1 MCVRLLAP
9 RVTSCTSLKAS
20 SWQSY
25 LQNFEESFASLTL
38 WRHVRQACYA
48 FVNIFCTV
56 AIVVLLTVSDRHC
69 ELCIMGYVCVCC
81 RLRTCVLWTTS
92 LCLVVFI
99 MYLCSCVSVVSCNV
113 SHKCRWLVGYIEKI
127 KSKLTEIY
135 QQLLLFFSLEIF
147 FKPACCNLTR
157 SYCPDLHLK
166 PVWP

>member
-99 MYLCSCVSVVSCNV
+99 MYLCSCVSVVSCIMLVTNV
-113 SHKCRWLVGYIEKI
+113 VDLWDTLKRLKVNWQ
-127 KSKLTEIY
+127 KSTNNCCS
-135 QQLLLFFSLEIF
+135 FSLWRYFSNLHVATWLARIVPIF
-147 FKPACCNLTR
+147 I
-157 SYCPDLHLK
+157 
-166 PVWP
+166 